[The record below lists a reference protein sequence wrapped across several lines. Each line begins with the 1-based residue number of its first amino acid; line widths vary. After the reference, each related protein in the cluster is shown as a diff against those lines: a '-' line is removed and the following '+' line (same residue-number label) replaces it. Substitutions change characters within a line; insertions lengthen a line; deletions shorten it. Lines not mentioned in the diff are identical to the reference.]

1 MGRIPCYDTHV
12 IMRRFLPL
20 LTAVASLA
28 LVVIFA
34 TPVPALDEA
43 ERLWLVGERAAADG
57 LHALAR
63 RTLERFV
70 ENHPRDKR
78 VPAAVLLLGRAQ
90 LGAGDAQAALESFR
104 RAQTFRPPPGRG
116 MEVKFWEAE
125 ALFRLRRYA
134 EARDAYDVVVKTDA
148 TSPLAPDSLY
158 GYGWTQ
164 QELGQPEAA
173 VKAFGDL
180 VQTWPEHPTVASAT
194 FYRARGL
201 AELKRFADA
210 LPLLEAFRGRYPDHK
225 LGPDAQFLLGWL
237 RLQTGDPRG
246 GLADLRAFVKGH
258 PSHVQAAEAR
268 RLLNET
274 MARHGDRNELQEAY
288 RTLIAESPSRAEG
301 LWEAASIAAKLG
313 RESDQGAAWRKLRT
327 QFPDH
332 PLSLRVA
339 LELAQD
345 AYKRKE
351 WKDVVPQAQAAA
363 RSEDEA
369 VRAEGWLLTGEA
381 ELKLKHFPAAQKAFE
396 SAVAI
401 KSIEPSLRFRALAG
415 LGLAH
420 EEQREWKQALAAYES
435 VAGKTSDTTLRD
447 WARERARAVR
457 ARMTT
462 VPADKKPKS
471 GS

>member
-1 MGRIPCYDTHV
+1 MK
-12 IMRRFLPL
+12 RFLPP
-20 LTAVASLA
+20 LTAAASLA
-28 LVVIFA
+28 LVALFA
-34 TPVPALDEA
+34 APAPALDEA
-43 ERLWLVGERAAADG
+43 ERLWLVGERAVADG
-57 LHALAR
+57 LHGLAR

-70 ENHPRDKR
+70 EEYPRDKR
-78 VPAAVLLLGRAQ
+78 VPSAVLLLGRAQ
-90 LGAGDAQAALESFR
+90 LGAGDAAAALESFR
-104 RAQTFRPPPGRG
+104 RAQTLKPPPGRG
-116 MEVKFWEAE
+116 MEVKFWEGE

-134 EARDAYDVVVKTDA
+134 EARDAYDTVVKTDA
-148 TSPLAPDSLY
+148 SSPLAPDALY
-158 GYGWTQ
+158 GFGWAQ

-173 VKAFGDL
+173 VKAFSEL
-180 VQTWPEHPTVASAT
+180 AQTWPEHATVPSAM

-201 AELKRFADA
+201 TDLKRFDEA

-225 LGPDAQFLLGWL
+225 LGPDAQYLLGWL

-258 PSHVQAAEAR
+258 PSHPQTAEAR
-268 RLLNET
+268 RLLNDT

-288 RTLIAESPSRAEG
+288 RMLLAESPPRAEG
-301 LWEAASIAAKLG
+301 LWEAATIAGKLG
-313 RESDQGAAWRKLRT
+313 RESDRLAAWRKLRA

-332 PLSLRVA
+332 PLSLRAA

-351 WKDVVPQAQAAA
+351 WKDVGEHARAAA

-369 VRAEGWLLTGEA
+369 VRAEAWLLTGEA

-401 KSIEPSLRFRALAG
+401 KGIEPSLRFRALAG

-420 EEQREWKQALAAYES
+420 EEQRAWKQALAAYES
-435 VAGKTSDTTLRD
+435 VGKTSDATLRD
-447 WARERARAVR
+447 WARERAKAVR
-457 ARMTT
+457 ARMA
-462 VPADKKPKS
+462 PAADKKPRS
-471 GS
+471 GG

>member
-1 MGRIPCYDTHV
+1 
-12 IMRRFLPL
+12 MRRALPL

-34 TPVPALDEA
+34 TPAPALDEA

-70 ENHPRDKR
+70 DAHPKDKR

-104 RAQTFRPPPGRG
+104 RAQTFNPRPGQG
-116 MEVKFWEAE
+116 TEVKFWEAE

-148 TSPLAPDSLY
+148 ASPLAPDALY

-164 QELGQPEAA
+164 QELRQPEAA

-180 VQTWPEHPTVASAT
+180 VQTWPEHPTVPSAT

-201 AELKRFADA
+201 TELKRFSDA

-225 LGPDAQFLLGWL
+225 LGPDAQYLLGWL

-258 PSHVQAAEAR
+258 ASHPQAAEAR
-268 RLLNET
+268 RLMTET
-274 MARHGDRNELQEAY
+274 MARHGDRNEQQEVY
-288 RTLIAESPSRAEG
+288 RTLMAESPSRAEG
-301 LWEAASIAAKLG
+301 LWEAAAIAAKLG
-313 RESDQGAAWRKLRT
+313 RDSDQGAAWRKLRA

-332 PLSLRVA
+332 ALGQRAA
-339 LELAQD
+339 LELAQG

-351 WKDVVPQAQAAA
+351 WKDVLEHARAAA
-363 RSEDEA
+363 RSEDGA
-369 VRAEGWLLTGEA
+369 ASAEGWLLTGEA
-381 ELKLKHFPAAQKAFE
+381 ELKLKHFAAAQKAFE

-401 KSIEPSLRFRALAG
+401 KNVEPSLRFRALAG
-415 LGLAH
+415 LGLSH

-435 VAGKTSDTTLRD
+435 VAGKSSDTTLRD
-447 WARERARAVR
+447 WARERAKAVR
-457 ARMTT
+457 ARMAP
-462 VPADKKPKS
+462 VPDKKRKS

>member
-1 MGRIPCYDTHV
+1 
-12 IMRRFLPL
+12 MRRFLPS

-28 LVVIFA
+28 LVVLVV
-34 TPVPALDEA
+34 TPASALDEA
-43 ERLWLVGERAAADG
+43 ERLWLVGERATADG
-57 LHALAR
+57 LHGLAR
-63 RTLERFV
+63 RTLERFLDAY
-70 ENHPRDKR
+70 PRDKR
-78 VPAAVLLLGRAQ
+78 VPTATLLLGRAQ
-90 LGAGDAQAALESFR
+90 LGAGDAPAALESFR
-104 RAQTFRPPPGRG
+104 RAQKFTPPPGRG

-134 EARDAYDVVVKTDA
+134 EARDAYDAVVKTDA
-148 TSPLAPDSLY
+148 NSPLAPDALY
-158 GYGWTQ
+158 GFGWAQ

-173 VKAFGDL
+173 VKAFSEL
-180 VQTWPEHPTVASAT
+180 VQTWPEHATVPSAT

-201 AELKRFADA
+201 TDLKRFDEA

-225 LGPDAQFLLGWL
+225 LGPDAQYLLGWL

-258 PSHVQAAEAR
+258 PSHPQAAEAR

-274 MARHGDRNELQEAY
+274 MARHGDRNELQEVY
-288 RTLIAESPSRAEG
+288 RTLLAESPPRAEG
-301 LWEAASIAAKLG
+301 LWEAAAIAGKLG
-313 RESDQGAAWRKLRT
+313 RESDRLAAWRKLHT
-327 QFPDH
+327 QLPDH
-332 PLSLRVA
+332 PLSLRAA
-339 LELAQD
+339 LELSQD

-351 WKDVVPQAQAAA
+351 WKEVVEHARAAA
-363 RSEDEA
+363 RSEDEP
-369 VRAEGWLLTGEA
+369 VRAEAWLLVGEA

-420 EEQREWKQALAAYES
+420 EEQRAWKQALAAYES

-447 WARERARAVR
+447 WARERAKAVR
-457 ARMTT
+457 ARMT
-462 VPADKKPKS
+462 VPADKKPRS

>member
-1 MGRIPCYDTHV
+1 
-12 IMRRFLPL
+12 MRRSLPL

-34 TPVPALDEA
+34 APAPALDEA

-63 RTLERFV
+63 RTLTRFV
-70 ENHPRDKR
+70 EAYPSDKR
-78 VPAAVLLLGRAQ
+78 VPAAVLLVGRAQ

-104 RAQTFRPPPGRG
+104 RAQTFKPPPGRG
-116 MEVKFWEAE
+116 TEVKFWEAE

-134 EARDAYDVVVKTDA
+134 EARDAYDAVLKTDA
-148 TSPLAPDSLY
+148 ASPLAPDALY
-158 GYGWTQ
+158 GFGWTQ

-173 VKAFGDL
+173 VKTFGEL
-180 VQTWPEHPTVASAT
+180 IRTWPEHSTVPSAM
-194 FYRARGL
+194 FYQARGL
-201 AELKRFADA
+201 ADLKRFADA

-258 PSHVQAAEAR
+258 PSHPQAGEAR

-288 RTLIAESPSRAEG
+288 RTLMAETPSRAEG
-301 LWEAASIAAKLG
+301 LWEASAIAAKLG
-313 RESDQGAAWRKLRT
+313 RESDQHAAWRKLRA

-332 PLSLRVA
+332 PLSMRA
-339 LELAQD
+339 GLELAQD

-351 WKDVVPQAQAAA
+351 WKDVGDHARAAT

-369 VRAEGWLLTGEA
+369 MRAEGWLLTGEA
-381 ELKLKHFPAAQKAFE
+381 ELKLKRFQPAQKAFE
-396 SAVAI
+396 SVVAI
-401 KSIEPSLRFRALAG
+401 KSTEPSVRFRALAG

-435 VAGKTSDTTLRD
+435 VGKSGDTTLRD
-447 WARERARAVR
+447 WARERAKAVR

-462 VPADKKPKS
+462 GPADKKPKG

>member
-1 MGRIPCYDTHV
+1 
-12 IMRRFLPL
+12 MRRFLPS
-20 LTAVASLA
+20 LTLIASFA
-28 LVVIFA
+28 LVALVA
-34 TPVPALDEA
+34 TPASALDEA
-43 ERLWLVGERAAADG
+43 ERLWLVGERAVADG
-57 LHALAR
+57 LHGLAR

-70 ENHPRDKR
+70 DAHPKDKR
-78 VPAAVLLLGRAQ
+78 APTAVLLLGRAQ
-90 LGAGDAQAALESFR
+90 LGSGDASAALESFR
-104 RAQTFRPPPGRG
+104 RAQSFTPPPGRG

-134 EARDAYDVVVKTDA
+134 EARDAYDAVVKTDA
-148 TSPLAPDSLY
+148 GSPLAPDALY
-158 GYGWTQ
+158 GFGWAQ
-164 QELGQPEAA
+164 QELGQSEAA
-173 VKAFGDL
+173 VKAFAEL
-180 VQTWPEHPTVASAT
+180 VQAWPEHPTVPSAT
-194 FYRARGL
+194 FYRARAL
-201 AELKRFADA
+201 TDLKRFTDA

-225 LGPDAQFLLGWL
+225 LGPDVQYLLGWL

-258 PSHVQAAEAR
+258 PSHPQAAEAR

-288 RTLIAESPSRAEG
+288 RTLLAESPARAEG
-301 LWEAASIAAKLG
+301 LWEAAAIAAKLG
-313 RESDQGAAWRKLRT
+313 RESDRLAAWRKLRA

-332 PLSLRVA
+332 PLGLRAA
-339 LELAQD
+339 LELSQD
-345 AYKRKE
+345 AYKKKE
-351 WKDVVPQAQAAA
+351 WKEVVEHARAAA

-369 VRAEGWLLTGEA
+369 VRAEAWLLTGEG
-381 ELKLKHFPAAQKAFE
+381 ELKLKQFPAAQKAFE

-420 EEQREWKQALAAYES
+420 EEQRAWKQALAAYES

-447 WARERARAVR
+447 WARERAKAVR
-457 ARMTT
+457 ARMT
-462 VPADKKPKS
+462 VPGDKKPKG

>member
-1 MGRIPCYDTHV
+1 
-12 IMRRFLPL
+12 MRRSLPL

-28 LVVIFA
+28 FVAIFA
-34 TPVPALDEA
+34 APAPALDEA

-57 LHALAR
+57 LYTLAR

-70 ENHPRDKR
+70 ESYPKDKR

-90 LGAGDAQAALESFR
+90 LGAGDAQSALESFR
-104 RAQTFRPPPGRG
+104 RAQTFKPPPGRG

-125 ALFRLRRYA
+125 ALFHLRRYA
-134 EARDAYDVVVKTDA
+134 DARDAYDTVLKTDA
-148 TSPLAPDSLY
+148 ASPLAPDALY
-158 GYGWTQ
+158 GYGWAQ
-164 QELGQPEAA
+164 QELGQAEAA
-173 VKAFGDL
+173 VKAFGQL
-180 VQTWPEHPTVASAT
+180 IQAWPEHSTATSAM

-201 AELKRFADA
+201 ADLKRFQDA

-246 GLADLRAFVKGH
+246 GLADLRAFVKGN
-258 PSHVQAAEAR
+258 PSHPQAAEAR

-288 RTLIAESPSRAEG
+288 RTLLSESPARAEG
-301 LWEAASIAAKLG
+301 LWEASTIAAKLG
-313 RESDQGAAWRKLRT
+313 RESDQAAAWRKLRT

-332 PLSLRVA
+332 PLSARA
-339 LELAQD
+339 GLELAQD

-351 WKDVVPQAQAAA
+351 WKDVVENARAAT
-363 RSEDEA
+363 RSDDEA

-381 ELKLKHFPAAQKAFE
+381 ELKLKHFQTAQKAFE
-396 SAVAI
+396 SVVAI
-401 KSIEPSLRFRALAG
+401 KSTEPSVRFRALAG

-435 VAGKTSDTTLRD
+435 VAGKSGDTTLRD
-447 WARERARAVR
+447 WARERAKAVR
-457 ARMTT
+457 ARMT
-462 VPADKKPKS
+462 PAPGDKKPKS
-471 GS
+471 GGS